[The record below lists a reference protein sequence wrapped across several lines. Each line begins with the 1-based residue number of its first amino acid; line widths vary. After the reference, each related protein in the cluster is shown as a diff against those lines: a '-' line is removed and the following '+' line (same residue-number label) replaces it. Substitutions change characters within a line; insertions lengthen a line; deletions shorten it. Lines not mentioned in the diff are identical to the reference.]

1 MLWSSL
7 RVSRCQ
13 RTAHAELPR
22 EQRVRHHRD
31 HYRTTIVPVISWPW
45 TAQSYWYVPG
55 ASNLTA
61 YVPLPVMVLLFAK
74 LGEPTDWT
82 LCGRDPVH
90 VQVTVPPIA
99 MVSTAALLL
108 PLWPLTNSMPGPAVT
123 EPTGPPPP
131 PPPPPPPH
139 PPPPPP
145 HHPRPPDPPPPPPD
159 AGRRLPTTAVG
170 TRTFEPPP

>member
-1 MLWSSL
+1 MPAHRSRGVAARAARQASSN
-7 RVSRCQ
+7 
-13 RTAHAELPR
+13 
-22 EQRVRHHRD
+22 

-61 YVPLPVMVLLFAK
+61 YVPLPVMVLLLAK

-108 PLWPLTNSMPGPAVT
+108 PLCPLTNWMPGPAVT
-123 EPTGPPPP
+123 QPTRAPAPQPPPVRT
-131 PPPPPPPH
+131 H
-139 PPPPPP
+139 
-145 HHPRPPDPPPPPPD
+145 PDPTP
-159 AGRRLPTTAVG
+159 
-170 TRTFEPPP
+170 